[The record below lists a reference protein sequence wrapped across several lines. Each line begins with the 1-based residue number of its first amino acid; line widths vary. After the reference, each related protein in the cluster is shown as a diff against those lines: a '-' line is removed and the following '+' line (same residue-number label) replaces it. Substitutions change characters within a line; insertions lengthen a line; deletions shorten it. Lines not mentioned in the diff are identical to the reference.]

1 MFTFEIII
9 NSILVGIIL
18 STQFV
23 SYPLF
28 LTVNQN
34 QFKIYHDFYT
44 KSISYVVVPFML
56 LEILINA
63 FNLLNINDVYP
74 LYFVSTFLLLFIWL
88 STILIQVPLHNSINL
103 DYDTLQIKQLIN
115 SNWIR
120 TILWIS
126 KLLILVNIKEI

>member
-18 STQFV
+18 STQYV

-28 LTVNQN
+28 LIVNKN

-63 FNLLNINDVYP
+63 FNLYNINDVYP

>member
-1 MFTFEIII
+1 MFIFEIII

-28 LTVNQN
+28 LTVDQN

-44 KSISYVVVPFML
+44 KSVSYIVVPFML
-56 LEILINA
+56 LEIFTNA
-63 FNLLNINDVYP
+63 FNLYNINDIYP
-74 LYFVSTFLLLFIWL
+74 LYFVSTFLLLFVWL

-103 DYDTLQIKQLIN
+103 DYDALQIKQLIN

>member
-63 FNLLNINDVYP
+63 FNLLNTNDVYP

-103 DYDTLQIKQLIN
+103 DYDTVQIKQLIN

>member
-18 STQFV
+18 TTQFV

-103 DYDTLQIKQLIN
+103 DYDTVQIKQLIN

>member
-103 DYDTLQIKQLIN
+103 DYDTVQIKQLIN

>member
-28 LTVNQN
+28 LIVNQN

-44 KSISYVVVPFML
+44 KYISYVVVPFML

-63 FNLLNINDVYP
+63 FNLLNTNDVYP

-103 DYDTLQIKQLIN
+103 DYDTVQIKQLIN

>member
-1 MFTFEIII
+1 MFIFEIII

-34 QFKIYHDFYT
+34 QFKMYHDFYT
-44 KSISYVVVPFML
+44 KSVSYIVVPFML
-56 LEILINA
+56 IEIFTNA
-63 FNLLNINDVYP
+63 FNLYNINDVYP